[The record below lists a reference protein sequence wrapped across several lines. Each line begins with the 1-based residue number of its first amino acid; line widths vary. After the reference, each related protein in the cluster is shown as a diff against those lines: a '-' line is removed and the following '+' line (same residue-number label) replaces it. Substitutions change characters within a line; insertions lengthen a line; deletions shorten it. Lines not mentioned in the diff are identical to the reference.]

1 MGNPSASLARR
12 ASMSERATAQQQLH
26 FPNVRSEW
34 LWSRADNHG
43 FSTIPRTLPLV
54 MQAIDA
60 QSKGQPAGHT
70 LFCLW
75 ARAPDA
81 SMLVIESPAV
91 FAYEAGFRGAR
102 AVDTWRRRM
111 KQLAELHFIGAK
123 PGVSGDFHY
132 VLLLNPNVA
141 MEQLFRDKKVQ
152 QELYFRFI
160 DRVVEIGAGADI
172 DAIRAVWE
180 EEAAADTQ
188 TAAPMSSK
196 AAPAPKRKPPKP
208 AGRGGNDV

>member
-1 MGNPSASLARR
+1 MGNPGASLARR
-12 ASMSERATAQQQLH
+12 ATMAERATAQQQLH
-26 FPNVRSEW
+26 FPSVRPEW
-34 LWSRADNHG
+34 LWNRADNHG

-111 KQLAELHFIGAK
+111 KQLADLHFIGAK
-123 PGVSGDFHY
+123 PGISGDFHY

-141 MEQLFRDKKVQ
+141 MEQLLRDKKIQ

-160 DRVVEIGAGADI
+160 DRVVDIGAGADI

-180 EEAAADTQ
+180 EEAAAEVPSP
-188 TAAPMSSK
+188 APHK
-196 AAPAPKRKPPKP
+196 APPAPKRKK
-208 AGRGGNDV
+208 AKSA